1 MEEIQYGIYIG
12 LNFSC
17 IAANGIIIQNEKA
30 KNEQLVPTNIFY
42 QNNIKEPII
51 GMNISSQMIA
61 DSENIIYGF
70 HYLIGKKFSDPKVQ
84 EFKKKVKFKIEKKNE
99 KDEIKILIKH
109 NNVLIEKS
117 PEYFLKIFIE
127 NILKFD
133 NKKYNDSTNYS
144 YFLTVP
150 SDFNEN
156 QKQLI
161 KNEMK
166 ELKINIIP
174 EPKALIFSYENQF
187 IYNDI
192 IFVLS
197 SDKNQIN
204 ISILKYGE
212 LIENKKYD
220 FNEEI
225 FIEKLLSYCINDYEN
240 KIGSKVNKESQ
251 KIKLKQKL
259 NDCLKILTQKPE
271 YEINIPNFYKNER
284 FYIEITGS
292 TLTKVCK
299 DEYDKIIEL
308 IKNLFEELNLS
319 VSKINQFVFNCNNF
333 PNIHEYFLS
342 SFDTIKKD
350 SIIELN
356 GQYENF
362 AKGASLYK
370 DEDDGA
376 ITNFDDDF
384 DINLEE
390 KNNKESPIKLSLGF
404 EKGDGKMD
412 FIFKKGEKYNFKQ
425 KVFYE
430 TKYDYQDTF

>member
-156 QKQLI
+156 QKQL
-161 KNEMK
+161 KMK
-166 ELKINIIP
+166 
-174 EPKALIFSYENQF
+174 
-187 IYNDI
+187 
-192 IFVLS
+192 
-197 SDKNQIN
+197 
-204 ISILKYGE
+204 
-212 LIENKKYD
+212 
-220 FNEEI
+220 
-225 FIEKLLSYCINDYEN
+225 
-240 KIGSKVNKESQ
+240 
-251 KIKLKQKL
+251 
-259 NDCLKILTQKPE
+259 
-271 YEINIPNFYKNER
+271 
-284 FYIEITGS
+284 
-292 TLTKVCK
+292 
-299 DEYDKIIEL
+299 
-308 IKNLFEELNLS
+308 
-319 VSKINQFVFNCNNF
+319 
-333 PNIHEYFLS
+333 
-342 SFDTIKKD
+342 
-350 SIIELN
+350 
-356 GQYENF
+356 
-362 AKGASLYK
+362 
-370 DEDDGA
+370 
-376 ITNFDDDF
+376 
-384 DINLEE
+384 
-390 KNNKESPIKLSLGF
+390 
-404 EKGDGKMD
+404 
-412 FIFKKGEKYNFKQ
+412 
-425 KVFYE
+425 
-430 TKYDYQDTF
+430 